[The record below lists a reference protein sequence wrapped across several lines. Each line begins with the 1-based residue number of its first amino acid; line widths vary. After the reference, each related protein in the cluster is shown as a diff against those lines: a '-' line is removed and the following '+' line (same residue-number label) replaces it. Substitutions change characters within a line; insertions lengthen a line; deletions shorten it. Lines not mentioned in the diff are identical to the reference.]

1 MAPRQKPPA
10 KPIEPAARSNN
21 SVATITAISAGIGT
35 IITALALAW
44 GSLHSGQVT
53 AKAERQVER
62 QEVSSEL
69 GRIHQQTNGHL
80 SAMQKKVDDALREIT
95 ELRKIISDRAIEQAK
110 TDGEKPR

>member
-1 MAPRQKPPA
+1 MAPRQKPQPPSRAWSSPA
-10 KPIEPAARSNN
+10 NF
-21 SVATITAISAGIGT
+21 VVVITAIVTGIVT
-35 IITALALAW
+35 IITALAAAW
-44 GSLHSGQVT
+44 ASLHSGQIQ
-53 AKAERQVER
+53 AKSERQTER

-69 GRIHQQTNGHL
+69 GRIHEQTNGHL